1 MHKQLLTTLFIAFAF
16 LVSAQNESKTT
27 VIRLEGSSNDL
38 NAVAVSPIKYK
49 RMATAGWDNTIF
61 IYSTDTPYKL
71 VQKLSGHTA
80 KINKITYNLTG
91 NMMASASGDMTVRL
105 WDSMYR
111 YYPLQEDLN
120 KRHLSAVN
128 TVIFDKTGRF
138 LFSGDNEGKLML
150 WDISKQIPIKYYL
163 TGNSINDM
171 CLSPNPA
178 NVFVAHSDRQ
188 IKLISLANGKLIRT
202 LDGHTDVVNALAIS
216 PDRKY
221 LLSGSNDKTARIW
234 DIRTMKQLYILPVDC
249 WKVTAVAISDNSKY
263 GATGGND
270 GSIKVWDLESGKLIS
285 SIILENIYVK
295 DLSFTKDYL
304 NLVVATKLKDGNEYG
319 GRIVPTSIPELI
331 KAQNKEI
338 EKTQEQME
346 LDSILSERPL
356 TKEDSI
362 QYKSIL
368 MPKSNPKT
376 GQKSTGQKP
385 KSSPQGKNQQPVIY
399 KTPINGQQKK

>member
-1 MHKQLLTTLFIAFAF
+1 MHKQLLTILFIAFAF
-16 LVSAQNESKTT
+16 LVSAQNEPKTT
-27 VIRLEGSSNDL
+27 VIRLQGSSNDL

-49 RMATAGWDNTIF
+49 RMATAGWDNTIL

-80 KINKITYNLTG
+80 KINKLTYNLSG

-120 KRHLSAVN
+120 KRHLAAVN
-128 TVIFDKTGRF
+128 AVIFDKTGRF
-138 LFSGDNEGKLML
+138 LFSGDNDGKIML
-150 WDISKQIPIKYYL
+150 WDVNKQIPIKYFL

-188 IKLISLANGKLIRT
+188 IKLISLANGKLMRT

-216 PDRKY
+216 PNRKY

-234 DIRTMKQLYILPVDC
+234 DIRTMKQLYVLPVDC
-249 WKVTAVAISDNSKY
+249 WKVTAVAISDDSKY
-263 GATGGND
+263 CATGGND

-285 SIILENIYVK
+285 STLLENIYVK
-295 DLSFTKDYL
+295 DLAFSKDYL
-304 NLVVATKLKDGNEYG
+304 NLIVATKLKDGNDYG
-319 GRIVPTSIPELI
+319 GRIVPTLIPELI
-331 KAQNKEI
+331 KAQNIEI
-338 EKTQEQME
+338 EKSQEQME
-346 LDSILSERPL
+346 LDSILSERTL

-362 QYKSIL
+362 QYQNLL
-368 MPKSNPKT
+368 MPKSDPKT
-376 GQKSTGQKP
+376 GQKRTGQKP
-385 KSSPQGKNQQPVIY
+385 KSAPQGKNQQPVIY
-399 KTPINGQQKK
+399 KTPIKGQ

>member
-1 MHKQLLTTLFIAFAF
+1 MHKQLLTTLFIAFAL
-16 LVSAQNESKTT
+16 LVSAQNDSKTN
-27 VIRLEGSSNDL
+27 VIQLPGSNNDL
-38 NAVAVSPIKYK
+38 NAVAVSPLKYK
-49 RMATAGWDNTIF
+49 RMAVAGWDNTIL
-61 IYSTDTPYKL
+61 IYSVDTPYKL

-80 KINKITYNLTG
+80 KINKLTYNLSG

-120 KRHLSAVN
+120 KRHLAAVN

-150 WDISKQIPIKYYL
+150 WDVNKQIPIKYYL

-216 PDRKY
+216 PNRKY

-234 DIRTMKQLYILPVDC
+234 DIRTMKQLYVLPVDC
-249 WKVTAVAISDNSKY
+249 WKVTAVAISDDSKY
-263 GATGGND
+263 CATGGND
-270 GSIKVWDLESGKLIS
+270 GSIKVWELETGKLLS
-285 SIILENIYVK
+285 STILEKIYIK
-295 DLSFTKDYL
+295 DLSFSKDYL
-304 NLVVATKLKDGNEYG
+304 NLLVATKLKEGNDYG
-319 GRIVPTSIPELI
+319 ARIVPTSIPELLKTQINEVI
-331 KAQNKEI
+331 KS
-338 EKTQEQME
+338 QEQME
-346 LDSILSERPL
+346 LDSILLERTL

-368 MPKSNPKT
+368 MPTSNPKN
-376 GQKSTGQKP
+376 GQKSTPQKP
-385 KSSPQGKNQQPVIY
+385 KSRPQGKKQ
-399 KTPINGQQKK
+399 